1 MADETQAL
9 ALSQPKQLAVVETAS
24 SAMAQQAAAL
34 VQARYIMAERHP
46 RDLDVVREKLLK
58 ECTRPSFAEVARYNK
73 PVGKGITGPSI
84 RFAEA
89 ALRCMTNIV
98 IETTT
103 LYDDETKRI
112 VQVSVTDLEANVPY
126 SQSVSVEKTVE
137 RSSKKPGDVVV
148 RQRLNSYNKP
158 VYILQATDD
167 DILNKQ
173 NALISKAIRTLG
185 LRLVPGDIIDEC
197 MDLVLETQQK
207 KDAED
212 PDTAKRKLFDAFA
225 TQGVSAAQIKEWLGH
240 AGNNLTPKEMS
251 DLRGLFAALR
261 DGETTWREVMEAK
274 GGSTDDKGSAE
285 DGERELRAVADV
297 LLQQRNPQYNAAQRM
312 AVIGQFK
319 GKVQQ
324 LIDNLNGKSPNSN
337 TGASSGRESDER
349 PARTSGGSSN
359 VQGANVHGQEIT
371 DDDFPPGM
379 FDQRQSEEQQQEETK
394 PRVPVAVQSQ
404 TTPKSTRKPQGGGFN
419 F

>member
-1 MADETQAL
+1 
-9 ALSQPKQLAVVETAS
+9 
-24 SAMAQQAAAL
+24 MAQQAAAL

-98 IETTT
+98 VETTT

-137 RSSKKPGDVVV
+137 RSSAKPGDVVV

-197 MDLVLETQQK
+197 MDLVLETQKK

-212 PDTAKRKLFDAFA
+212 PDTAKRKLFDAFGS
-225 TQGVSAAQIKEWLGH
+225 QGVSLQLSLPLSLH
-240 AGNNLTPKEMS
+240 VS
-251 DLRGLFAALR
+251 LRLIR
-261 DGETTWREVMEAK
+261 NRIRIRNRK
-274 GGSTDDKGSAE
+274 KK
-285 DGERELRAVADV
+285 RELA
-297 LLQQRNPQYNAAQRM
+297 
-312 AVIGQFK
+312 
-319 GKVQQ
+319 
-324 LIDNLNGKSPNSN
+324 
-337 TGASSGRESDER
+337 R
-349 PARTSGGSSN
+349 PRLMLRFRILT
-359 VQGANVHGQEIT
+359 
-371 DDDFPPGM
+371 
-379 FDQRQSEEQQQEETK
+379 
-394 PRVPVAVQSQ
+394 
-404 TTPKSTRKPQGGGFN
+404 
-419 F
+419 